1 MNISTK
7 TRYGFRLMIYLGM
20 NEASNESIQLGEIA
34 EKEDISLKYL
44 EKIVQ
49 MLKRDG
55 WVTVKRGPKGG
66 YKLSKPSRLI
76 SLLDIFETLEGSCS
90 VIDCLE
96 DESCDN
102 MDKCSTANI
111 WNGLTEAIRS
121 YFSDKTLE
129 DIVLEHKNRN
139 HMFYI

>member
-49 MLKRDG
+49 MLKRGG

-66 YKLSKPSRLI
+66 YKLSKESRLI
-76 SLLDIFETLEGSCS
+76 SLLDIYETLEGSCS
-90 VIDCLE
+90 VIDCID
-96 DESCDN
+96 DEGCDH
-102 MDKCSTANI
+102 MDRCSTAKI
-111 WNGLTEAIRS
+111 WSGLSKVIRE
-121 YFSDKTLE
+121 YFSGQTLE
-129 DIVLEHKNRN
+129 DVVLDHKNRN
-139 HMFYI
+139 NMFYI

>member
-49 MLKRDG
+49 MLKRGG

-66 YKLSKPSRLI
+66 YRLSKESRFI
-76 SLLDIFETLEGSCS
+76 TLLDIFETLEGSCS

-96 DESCDN
+96 EERCDH

-111 WNGLTEAIRS
+111 WNGLTSVIREYLS
-121 YFSDKTLE
+121 GKTLE
-129 DIVLEHKNRN
+129 DVVLEHKNRN

>member
-49 MLKRDG
+49 MLKRGG

-66 YKLSKPSRLI
+66 YRLSKESRNI
-76 SLLDIFETLEGSCS
+76 TLLDIYETLEGSCA
-90 VIDCLE
+90 VIDCIDAE
-96 DESCDN
+96 GCTH
-102 MDKCSTANI
+102 MDRCSTADI
-111 WNGLTEAIRS
+111 WGGLTKVIRS
-121 YFSDKTLE
+121 YFLERTLE
-129 DIVLEHKNRN
+129 DVVLEHKNRN